1 MANMSNRGMTKRFLI
16 QEMDRSI
23 KQMLKLVEEEG
34 DSFAK
39 KAEIYCQKR
48 PRLVS
53 QVKDFY
59 RMFRSLAERYN
70 EAKAE
75 LRRSRPPDLRSQN
88 SGTFDMFTGHNVF
101 SEPPSA
107 MTSPERRFT
116 PERRLTRRLSEIPN
130 FEMLGNQSGYETST
144 FDSGSDSDDS
154 LFQGYSSSSN
164 YRQLRK
170 KVVELEAELR
180 KVQMEH
186 EENRLN
192 SEIVFYEEELRIAK
206 EKIRLLEE
214 EIAKL
219 RIKLQKYES
228 MEPRRDYLSDES
240 LDDFETPRVNDR
252 LAEDTL
258 EQEVKRFRREFDSN
272 GRFSNQVESGQ
283 KEVEKQELSEE
294 NSQLREQVTRL
305 SKQRRLDNN
314 IKEWERCRR
323 LEHDLKRIGIKKN
336 ELEDELEQLK
346 MDRDGLV
353 SRVSELEEEMSLK
366 DDQIDEMNDRL
377 EKLHLENQKSINSV
391 EEMRCRSRELK
402 KLIEKQQE
410 MIEEGAEE
418 KRQAVGQLRYT
429 LQHYRNAYQMLR
441 QDLLEHKKPVM
452 ASQGDIVSI

>member
-1 MANMSNRGMTKRFLI
+1 MANMSNHGMTKRFLI

-130 FEMLGNQSGYETST
+130 FEMLGNKSGYETST
-144 FDSGSDSDDS
+144 FDSESDSDDS

-228 MEPRRDYLSDES
+228 MEPRRDDLSDES

-258 EQEVKRFRREFDSN
+258 EQELKRFRREFDSN
-272 GRFSNQVESGQ
+272 GRFPNQVESGQ

-391 EEMRCRSRELK
+391 EELRCRSRELK

-418 KRQAVGQLRYT
+418 KRQAVRQLRYT
-429 LQHYRNAYQMLR
+429 LEHYRNAYQMLR